1 MTFLDKF
8 LNDSPFYFAP
18 AKSQYLMAT
27 GRDVDLSTLCHSC
40 GFACQQRWLR
50 RFPWFLLSPLEG
62 WDSLT
67 MTFLG
72 EYTYIYIYISYIYI
86 YIYVYIYVY
95 IYRYIDI
102 YTHIYK
108 DHGLHITFHD

>member
-8 LNDSPFYFAP
+8 LNDSPFYLAP

-27 GRDVDLSTLCHSC
+27 GRDGDLSTLCHSC
-40 GFACQQRWLR
+40 GFACQQRCLR
-50 RFPWFLLSPLEG
+50 RFPWFLLSSLEG

-72 EYTYIYIYISYIYI
+72 EYTYIYYICIYIHIYIYMYIYIQYIYI
-86 YIYVYIYVY
+86 YIQYIY
-95 IYRYIDI
+95 IYM
-102 YTHIYK
+102 HIY
-108 DHGLHITFHD
+108 IFIYMF

>member
-8 LNDSPFYFAP
+8 LNDSPFYLAQ
-18 AKSQYLMAT
+18 AKSKYLMAT

-40 GFACQQRWLR
+40 GSASQQRCLR
-50 RFPWFLLSPLEG
+50 RFPWFLLSPLER

-72 EYTYIYIYISYIYI
+72 EYTYIYYIYI
-86 YIYVYIYVY
+86 YIYVYIYTVY
-95 IYRYIDI
+95 IYIFIYIFI
-102 YTHIYK
+102 YIY
-108 DHGLHITFHD
+108 IYICFRMINI